1 MNKKIFLPML
11 GLVAFML
18 IPNPVMGQVA
28 NYGYYGQPKQTY
40 VESHYGI
47 QTCDATFQYK
57 FLCDR
62 VDVMIQQNDQIISGQ
77 ASIKAQNDQLIQI
90 GKAQVCMTGYSSH
103 TNFNDYAAYF
113 GVNCNVGK
121 K

>member
-1 MNKKIFLPML
+1 MNKKIFIPIL
-11 GLVAFML
+11 GLLAFML

-40 VESHYGI
+40 IESHYGI
-47 QTCDATFQYK
+47 QTCDNSFQYK

-62 VDVMIQQNDQIISGQ
+62 VDVIIQQNDQIISDQNTIKGQ
-77 ASIKAQNDQLIQI
+77 NEQLIKI
-90 GKAQVCMTGYSSH
+90 ETAQVCMTGYEGQ
-103 TNFNDYAAYF
+103 NDFKSYASYF
-113 GVNCNVGK
+113 GINCDVGK